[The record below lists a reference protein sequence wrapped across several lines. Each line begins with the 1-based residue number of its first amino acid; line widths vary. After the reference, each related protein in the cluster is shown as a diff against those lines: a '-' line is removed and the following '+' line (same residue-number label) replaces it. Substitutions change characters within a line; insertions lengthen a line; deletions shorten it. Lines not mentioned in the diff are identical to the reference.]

1 MAQTVKQQQNLPT
14 ISEVLMSKGAFV
26 EHGDTHHNVDDDF
39 EPVTLSSLIRQFSDR
54 IVQPNLLTLSNGN

>member
-1 MAQTVKQQQNLPT
+1 MIQQQTLPT
-14 ISEVLMSKGAFV
+14 INEVLLEKGAFV

-54 IVQPNLLTLSNGN
+54 IVQQDSLTLSNN